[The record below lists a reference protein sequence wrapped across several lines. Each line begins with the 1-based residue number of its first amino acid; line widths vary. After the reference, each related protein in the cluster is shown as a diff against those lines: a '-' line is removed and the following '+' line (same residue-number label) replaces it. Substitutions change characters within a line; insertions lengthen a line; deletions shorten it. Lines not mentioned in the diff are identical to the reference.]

1 MTSGQAGMTKDNL
14 EAMNYQDISFL
25 KRENKK
31 TIHRM
36 TKYIYTFPLSP
47 AEIVQIRRDIIGMAM
62 EAEKRGESLS
72 DVLGKKPREF
82 CNDLIYAIGGIR
94 SPGGRRMLVAAAA
107 YFQIVG
113 FCGII
118 SGLISLFGILITNTV
133 SVLFSSGNYSD
144 LSSDFTIIVYS
155 FYLLLLS
162 ILYYKGGRYALKSSN
177 NSEKA
182 KTALYWG
189 IGLLLINVLQ
199 MLSPG
204 LNSGIAFNNPL
215 VNIISVIVSVLLNIG
230 FPLLYILGA
239 WRNRPAS

>member
-1 MTSGQAGMTKDNL
+1 MTSEQAGMTKDNL

-25 KRENKK
+25 KKENRK
-31 TIHRM
+31 TIHKM

-47 AEIVQIRRDIIGMAM
+47 VEIEQIRRDIIGMAM

-94 SPGGRRMLVAAAA
+94 SPGGRRMLVVAAA

-113 FCGII
+113 FIGIVSNLIYVFSILMTGTMAIFIDTYNHFEI
-118 SGLISLFGILITNTV
+118 SEFWYGLF
-133 SVLFSSGNYSD
+133 
-144 LSSDFTIIVYS
+144 
-155 FYLLLLS
+155 LLAIS
-162 ILYYKGGRYALKSSN
+162 ILYYKGGSYALKSSN

-199 MLSPG
+199 MLIPDP
-204 LNSGIAFNNPL
+204 NIGIALNNTL
-215 VNIISVIVSVLLNIG
+215 INIITIIVSILFNIG

-239 WRNRPAS
+239 WRNRPVNQS